1 VFYEWIWVK
10 PSCFLNFIRKINLE
24 IRIGIFFNLSFF
36 SSIFSAAKRRDRIGK
51 DKEIGKR
58 ISDVSFF
65 VFLEEI

>member
-1 VFYEWIWVK
+1 M
-10 PSCFLNFIRKINLE
+10 IRKINLE